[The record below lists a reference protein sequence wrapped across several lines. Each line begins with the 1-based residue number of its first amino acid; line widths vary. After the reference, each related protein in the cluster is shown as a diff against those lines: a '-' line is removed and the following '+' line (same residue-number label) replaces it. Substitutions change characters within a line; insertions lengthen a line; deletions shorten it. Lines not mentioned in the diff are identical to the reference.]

1 MKTPITVIFGDD
13 TLKVSFE
20 IDSTKV
26 KTDDLLEEVWAGMN
40 RGSCHE
46 FPWFLGIKSR
56 SLSVGDFV
64 IIGENSQHDVIL
76 YQVASFGFKRF
87 SHKRMESFMEEV
99 KALIH
104 SGNHPWQAL
113 CDTVWKHKQIDA

>member
-1 MKTPITVIFGDD
+1 MTVIFGDHS
-13 TLKVSFE
+13 LKVSFE

-56 SLSVGDFV
+56 SLSVGDF
-64 IIGENSQHDVIL
+64 IMIGEDSPHDVIL
-76 YQVASFGFKRF
+76 YQVTSFGFNRV
-87 SHKRMESFMEEV
+87 SRKRMETFMSEV
-99 KALIH
+99 KTLMDAGNPPWH
-104 SGNHPWQAL
+104 SL
-113 CDTVWKHKQIDA
+113 CETVWKYKQIDA